1 MVSEIVQLISDE
13 IICHK
18 KAIED
23 LDEKLK
29 LLIFLNSVDVYMG
42 RAFNL
47 DKNELMSKRGD
58 LENKLK
64 NLIEKKVALTG
75 SQKQPDELHPNGNIQ
90 SAFLMSNYL
99 SLHNFT
105 NIDADLNQGSNS

>member
-23 LDEKLK
+23 VDDKLD
-29 LLIFLNSVDVYMG
+29 LLLFLNSVDDYMG

-58 LENKLK
+58 LEDKLK

-75 SQKQPDELHPNGNIQ
+75 NQQQTEEFKTKGNIQ
-90 SAFLMSNYL
+90 SAVLMSNYL

-105 NIDADLNQGSNS
+105 NIDADLHQSSNS